1 MSSNSRDERVGAPT
15 GLPEVGRPN
24 GGSAAPGW
32 GSGLS
37 RAALL
42 LAVSFVGF
50 LLIPNR
56 LVAYLSL
63 HVAPRAR
70 DALVLLW
77 VALFF
82 VFMGWLF
89 VRLQRGMEK

>member
-1 MSSNSRDERVGAPT
+1 VSSNSRDERVGAPT

>member
-1 MSSNSRDERVGAPT
+1 MSGNSRDERVGAPT
-15 GLPEVGRPN
+15 RRPEVGRPN

-32 GSGLS
+32 GRALAW
-37 RAALL
+37 AALV

-89 VRLQRGMEK
+89 VRLQRGMER